1 MVDDNLHRVSVQP
14 SLNLNKFKSQQKKK
28 IPTGDSALMAFQMKG
43 FIAPIRPWAVMF
55 YSKVFTVSH
64 CKNMWPIQG

>member
-28 IPTGDSALMAFQMKG
+28 NPNWWFSPHG
-43 FIAPIRPWAVMF
+43 FSNEGVYRPHQAMGSNVL
-55 YSKVFTVSH
+55 
-64 CKNMWPIQG
+64 Q